1 MLALM
6 LLRERIHSLKFSGYC
21 ARSHSL
27 KGCVLVLGLCYMSSW
42 SFSLND
48 WFSVTVTDSGFRAVL
63 FFHGDLGNS
72 HAFVG
77 SFLYV
82 SFSID
87 MLQGCNLMNF
97 IFASNFVLYSI
108 SSLQPS

>member
-1 MLALM
+1 MRVGSWPMSCWFLA
-6 LLRERIHSLKFSGYC
+6 
-21 ARSHSL
+21 
-27 KGCVLVLGLCYMSSW
+27 
-42 SFSLND
+42 LND
-48 WFSVTVTDSGFRAVL
+48 WFAVTVTDFGFRVVL

-72 HAFVG
+72 HAFVS

-82 SFSID
+82 SFFID
-87 MLQGCNLMNF
+87 MPQGCNVMNF